1 MHNHEEEGVH
11 RMIITYIKEKE
22 GKKSN
27 TLFIDFFLLKQQW
40 MVILFALSI
49 KKYIYFKEKGLYSS

>member
-11 RMIITYIKEKE
+11 RTIITYIKEKE

-27 TLFIDFFLLKQQW
+27 TLFIDFFVKTT
-40 MVILFALSI
+40 MTGDSFCI
-49 KKYIYFKEKGLYSS
+49 KY

>member
-27 TLFIDFFLLKQQW
+27 TLFIDFFVKTT
-40 MVILFALSI
+40 MNGDSFALSI
-49 KKYIYFKEKGLYSS
+49 KKYIYFKEKSLYSS